1 MTSDVLH
8 LFEGYGIEI
17 GYMIVDAENLDISP
31 LADRV
36 LVERGGAEAGKWE
49 NGPITWCHG
58 MPRHLLK
65 LRSSGPQSTLAGLAD
80 HYRTNTELLDKQ
92 LEAHGARLLPGGMHP
107 WMDPREDVE
116 LWPFGHD
123 DIHEA
128 YDRIFSCR
136 GHGWVNAQDTRIGL
150 SFSGDEE
157 FARLHAAIRLVLPL
171 LPALAASSPYADGL
185 FQGFLDYRL
194 EARRRATER
203 IPEVAGDVVPET
215 VRDMTDYQE
224 TVLAPMYRAIAPLD
238 QDGLLQSE
246 WLNSRG
252 AIARVDRNTIEIS
265 VIDSQ
270 ENPTADMAVAEVTS
284 LLVRALVDEAWSD
297 FAEQQAMDQLPL
309 VGNFT
314 RAIREGESADITGRA
329 YLERLGILTSEAKAG
344 KLWGT
349 LVDQLASR
357 YGLTRDTGRVM
368 EHLLRH
374 GTLARRL
381 LRAAGP
387 APDHTNL
394 LAVYRRLADCLAAGE
409 MFKP

>member
-1 MTSDVLH
+1 MTSSVSH
-8 LFEGYGIEI
+8 LFEDYGIEV
-17 GYMIVDAENLDISP
+17 GYMIVDAEDLDISP

-36 LVERGGAEAGKWE
+36 LAEHGGPEASEWE
-49 NGPITWCHG
+49 NGAITWCHG
-58 MPRHLLK
+58 LPRHLLTLK
-65 LRSSGPQSTLAGLAD
+65 SSGPQSTLAGLAD
-80 HYRTNTELLDKQ
+80 HYRANAERLDKQ

-136 GHGWVNAQDTRIGL
+136 DHGWVNAQGTQVSL
-150 SFSGDEE
+150 PFSGDEE
-157 FARLHAAIRLVLPL
+157 FTRLHAAVRLVLPL

-185 FQGFLDYRL
+185 FQGFLDYRM
-194 EARRRATER
+194 EARRRATKR
-203 IPEVAGDVVPET
+203 IPEVAGDVVPES
-215 VRDMTDYQE
+215 VRDITHYQE
-224 TVLAPMYRAIAPLD
+224 AVLAPMYRAIAPLD

-252 AIARVDRNTIEIS
+252 AIARFDRMAVEIG

-270 ENPTADMAVAEVTS
+270 ETPMADMAVAEVTS
-284 LLVRALVDEAWSD
+284 LLVRALVDETWSD
-297 FAEQQAMDQLPL
+297 LAEQQAMDQLPL
-309 VGNFT
+309 VGNFMS
-314 RAIREGESADITGRA
+314 AIREGENADISGRA
-329 YLERLGILTSEAKAG
+329 YLERLGILASEAKGG

-357 YGLTRDTGRVM
+357 YGVTRDTGKTM

-394 LAVYRRLADCLAAGE
+394 RAVYRRLADCLAAGE